1 MFEAASSSE
10 MSVTVYHLA
19 QHHIPE
25 DVYLN
30 V

>member
-1 MFEAASSSE
+1 MFEAASSSDT
-10 MSVTVYHLA
+10 SVTIYHLA
-19 QHHIPE
+19 QHHIQE